1 LKGLLSGEF
10 QDADNGETA
19 GLKIAR
25 LIMDGLDGKVYQERI
40 GPDGSTTKTSV
51 SPAIFAKMVFER
63 LELEEAL
70 EKPRP
75 LRLLGQDPP
84 KQFLETTETTG
95 KHSVSSPPSAQP
107 PTPNP
112 KDAFDPAELVEAFE
126 YPICDFCIGIGHVR
140 DENGIQMVQ
149 CEYCEGRG
157 RAPAPA

>member
-1 LKGLLSGEF
+1 M
-10 QDADNGETA
+10 TA
-19 GLKIAR
+19 SPIQPHG
-25 LIMDGLDGKVYQERI
+25 
-40 GPDGSTTKTSV
+40 TTKISV

-70 EKPRP
+70 EATQAKENGTRGVGIRIVLPSAPADPLLRPGQKPRP
-75 LRLLGQDPP
+75 LRLLGQDPS
-84 KQFLETTETTG
+84 KQFLETTETTA

-107 PTPNP
+107 PTPNL
-112 KDAFDPAELVEAFE
+112 KDAFDPAELVEDFE

-157 RAPAPA
+157 RAPA